1 MIFQQ
6 IGGAV
11 GGLSFSKLS
20 RAIRSLL
27 RTQLPGKITIPAP
40 TGAKMSYVYA
50 AYQTEP
56 SSDTVMSIF
65 LMPGER
71 FSTEV
76 GWITATWSGNSLV
89 VNFTEELQSAVVNV
103 TFFI

>member
-1 MIFQQ
+1 MIFQPM
-6 IGGAV
+6 GGAG

-20 RAIRSLL
+20 REIRDLL

-50 AYQTEP
+50 TYKTEP
-56 SSDTVMSIF
+56 SSDTLMSIF
-65 LMPGER
+65 LMPGES

-89 VNFTEELQSAVVNV
+89 VNFTEQLQSAVVNV

>member
-6 IGGAV
+6 IGGAG

-20 RAIRSLL
+20 RENRRLL
-27 RTQLPGKITIPAP
+27 GTQLPGKITIPAP

-50 AYQTEP
+50 AYRADP
-56 SSDTVMSIF
+56 NSDTVMSIL
-65 LMPGER
+65 LMPGES
-71 FSTEV
+71 FSTEI
-76 GWITATWSGNSLV
+76 GWITATWRGNSLV